1 MENKLQMLK
10 RESERIALLCDNMS
24 GFLSVAEGLS
34 ENRVN
39 EAFDHMYRNMSDMVK
54 TVKDIQLAYIRE
66 RRTNRRAQRREQPLL
81 VRTEVLRVR
90 REEPLVRREEP
101 LVRREEPLV
110 RREEPLVRREE
121 PLVRREEPLRA
132 RSRPKIVVVK
142 VPRAVLREM
151 MSESCGIC
159 LETRTREK
167 TITTSCG
174 HPYCGN
180 CFRVWSS
187 YRVRSKCIVSCP
199 ICVSPVFEITRY
211 TAIFGRN
218 QGVRKFAKAK
228 P

>member
-81 VRTEVLRVR
+81 VRTEVLR
-90 REEPLVRREEP
+90 
-101 LVRREEPLV
+101 
-110 RREEPLVRREE
+110 VRREE

-218 QGVRKFAKAK
+218 QGVAESEGRSKSAIFGRDAVSYENTTAS
-228 P
+228 PP